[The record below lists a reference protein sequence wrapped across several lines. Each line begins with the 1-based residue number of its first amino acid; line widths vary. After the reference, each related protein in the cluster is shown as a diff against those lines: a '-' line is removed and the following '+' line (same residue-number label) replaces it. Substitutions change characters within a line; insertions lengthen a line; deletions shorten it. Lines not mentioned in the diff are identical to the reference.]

1 MKWSSLVFL
10 TAATLGAAPLVFAD
24 DAPAFNPVEGKPL
37 APRIRVTAEA
47 DGDAG
52 AQPQRVVVIADETDA
67 TVIES
72 GGASDVAKAI
82 MMRMRLGGDGQ
93 GFVFVADDAPGAE
106 AKQVPFIGVV
116 TSPLSEQVRAQTTL
130 TEDVGLSVD
139 SVSPDSPAA
148 KAGLKPA
155 SLTREGNVNPGDV
168 IVAVEGKPV
177 ASVSRLGSILDDYKV
192 GDTVKVTVL
201 RGGEK
206 TEIPVT
212 LQAGA

>member
-1 MKWSSLVFL
+1 MKWSNLFFL
-10 TAATLGAAPLVFAD
+10 TATALGAAPLAFAD
-24 DAPAFNPVEGKPL
+24 DAPAFNPVERKPL
-37 APRIRVTAEA
+37 ATGIRVTAEA

-139 SVSPDSPAA
+139 VVSPDSPAA
-148 KAGLKPA
+148 KAGLKAHDILAKYDDQILCAAVQLSALVKRTGTGNKATGGFPVKRRRSSPA
-155 SLTREGNVNPGDV
+155 NRSLRR
-168 IVAVEGKPV
+168 
-177 ASVSRLGSILDDYKV
+177 S
-192 GDTVKVTVL
+192 
-201 RGGEK
+201 
-206 TEIPVT
+206 
-212 LQAGA
+212 